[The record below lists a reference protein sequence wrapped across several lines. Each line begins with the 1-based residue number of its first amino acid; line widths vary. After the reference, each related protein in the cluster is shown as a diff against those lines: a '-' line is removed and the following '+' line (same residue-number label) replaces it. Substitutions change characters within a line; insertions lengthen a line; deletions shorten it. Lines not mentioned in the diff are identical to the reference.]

1 MQLSVIIVNYNV
13 RYFLEQALFSV
24 RRASQGLEV
33 EVFVVDNAS
42 SDDSVEMVK
51 EKFPEVKL
59 IANQDN
65 PGFSIANN
73 QAIAISKGK
82 YILLLNPDTV
92 VAEDTFSKCINF
104 MDQHPEVGG
113 LGVKMV
119 DGSGQF
125 LPESKRGFPSPWVAF
140 CKATGLSG
148 FFKNSKTFNGYHLGY
163 LSNNESYPV
172 DVLSGAY
179 MFMSRKALEK
189 SGYLDETFFM
199 YGEDIDLS
207 YRIKKAGYEN
217 YYLAE
222 TSIIHYKGE
231 STKKGSLNYVKAF
244 YQAMIIFARK
254 HFTGQKARLFI
265 FMLQIA
271 IYLKAFLTLM
281 GNFLKAVKLPFLDF
295 LIMLSGMLLLPTFW
309 ANYYFRNPGYF
320 DQAEF
325 YFVNIPLYIFLWMG
339 GIFLSGGYDLPISVR
354 RTVRGIVAGSVVLAA
369 IYGFLPLEYRFSR
382 ALVIL
387 GAIWALL
394 GSSGI
399 RVLLHFLQY
408 NNFNIGESQTRNLA
422 IIGSQQ
428 ESERALKLLQKAG
441 ARKNYLGLI
450 SAEGT
455 FDESLFIGNTDGLSE
470 LTALFKIEEI
480 IFCSKDISH
489 KQILEIMQLLKGK
502 VNFKILPEA
511 VEGIIGSHSKN
522 ERGEL
527 YTLEVDFEI
536 AKPSNRRN
544 KRTLDVILSFP
555 LLILSPIYLI
565 TRKKAFHPGHVWQ
578 VLTGQS
584 TWVGY
589 IQPGSAIS
597 KLPKIRKGI
606 FNQTDAFKRNL
617 SEATCQRLDFQYAK
631 DYTVSRDLEVFWKAM
646 FG

>member
-1 MQLSVIIVNYNV
+1 
-13 RYFLEQALFSV
+13 
-24 RRASQGLEV
+24 
-33 EVFVVDNAS
+33 
-42 SDDSVEMVK
+42 
-51 EKFPEVKL
+51 
-59 IANQDN
+59 
-65 PGFSIANN
+65 
-73 QAIAISKGK
+73 
-82 YILLLNPDTV
+82 
-92 VAEDTFSKCINF
+92 
-104 MDQHPEVGG
+104 
-113 LGVKMV
+113 
-119 DGSGQF
+119 
-125 LPESKRGFPSPWVAF
+125 
-140 CKATGLSG
+140 
-148 FFKNSKTFNGYHLGY
+148 
-163 LSNNESYPV
+163 
-172 DVLSGAY
+172 
-179 MFMSRKALEK
+179 
-189 SGYLDETFFM
+189 
-199 YGEDIDLS
+199 
-207 YRIKKAGYEN
+207 
-217 YYLAE
+217 
-222 TSIIHYKGE
+222 
-231 STKKGSLNYVKAF
+231 
-244 YQAMIIFARK
+244 
-254 HFTGQKARLFI
+254 
-265 FMLQIA
+265 
-271 IYLKAFLTLM
+271 
-281 GNFLKAVKLPFLDF
+281 
-295 LIMLSGMLLLPTFW
+295 MLLLPTFW